1 MGRALLIITLGSFII
16 LGIIQQ
22 AVNNRQ
28 IAMTDG
34 NVETFFVNHT
44 RNATGSGLEFGIN
57 RIVTNSDWETIPQPW
72 LFPVDELDGDV
83 EVWVDTHDDFPTEIG
98 LGFLR
103 VNSQIQLGNRPV
115 RSFAFLRVVPFEIP
129 DAVGALAV
137 YGRNSRVDIRG
148 NPLKVVGYD
157 TNPDGTR
164 VPDSAVPGIASRTPE
179 DELVSA
185 TGPPGSEPVQYEGE
199 DKFHHDPD
207 MEDDEL
213 MRMLEDYM
221 NLGTPY
227 ESDDLL
233 GTPENPR
240 ITIIDQPG
248 TRFAGGTTGAGILIV
263 APDADLFVGGDFRFE
278 GLVIIQGDFLAVGTV
293 DIFGGAIMTD
303 NAGVGL
309 EDPEAMIDDPDIS
322 MRGTPTIYYSSHVLE
337 NLRNRLGGGNT
348 GGVTV
353 SRIFY

>member
-28 IAMTDG
+28 ITMTEG
-34 NVETFFVNHT
+34 NIETFMVNHA

-57 RIVTNSDWETIPQPW
+57 RIVTNDDWETISQPW
-72 LFPVDELDGDV
+72 IFPIDEVDGDV
-83 EVWVDTHDDFPTEIG
+83 QVWVDTHDDFPTEVDA
-98 LGFLR
+98 GFLR
-103 VNSQIQLGNRPV
+103 VNSQMQLGNRPV
-115 RSFAFLRVVPFEIP
+115 RSFAFLHMVPFEIP

-137 YGRNSRVDIRG
+137 YGRNSSVDIRG

-164 VPDSAVPGIASRTPE
+164 VPDSAVPGISSRTPE

-185 TGPPGSEPVQYEGE
+185 TGPAGEDPVQYEGE
-199 DKFHHDPD
+199 DDFNYDPD

-213 MRMLEDYM
+213 MRMLEMYM
-221 NLGTPY
+221 EMATPY

-240 ITIIDQPG
+240 ITLVDQPNTRFGGG
-248 TRFAGGTTGAGILIV
+248 TRGAGILII
-263 APDADLFVGGDFRFE
+263 APDADLFVGGDFHFE

-303 NAGVGL
+303 NAAVGL
-309 EDPEAMIDDPDIS
+309 DDPDATIDDPDIS
-322 MRGTPTIYYSSHVLE
+322 MRGTPTIYYSSQVLE
-337 NLRNRLGGGNT
+337 NLRNRLSSGNSGGYS
-348 GGVTV
+348 V

>member
-28 IAMTDG
+28 IAMTEG
-34 NVETFFVNHT
+34 NIETFMVNHA

-57 RIVTNSDWETIPQPW
+57 RIVTNDDWETIPQPW
-72 LFPVDELDGDV
+72 LFPIDEVDGDV
-83 EVWVDTHDDFPTEIG
+83 QVWVDTHDDFPAEVAA
-98 LGFLR
+98 GFLR

-115 RSFAFLRVVPFEIP
+115 QSFAFLRVVPFELP
-129 DAVGALAV
+129 DTPGALSV
-137 YGRNSRVDIRG
+137 YGLNSSVDIRG

-164 VPDSAVPGIASRTPE
+164 VPESAVPAISSRTPE

-199 DKFHHDPD
+199 EDFNYDPD
-207 MEDDEL
+207 LEDDEL
-213 MRMLEDYM
+213 MRLLEEYM
-221 NLGTPY
+221 SMGTPY

-248 TRFAGGTTGAGILIV
+248 TRFAGGTTGAGILII
-263 APDADLFVGGDFRFE
+263 AAEADLFVGGDFRFE

-309 EDPEAMIDDPDIS
+309 DDPEAAIDDPDIS
-322 MRGTPTIYYSSHVLE
+322 MRGTPTIYYSSQVLE
-337 NLRNRLGGGNT
+337 NLRNRLGGGGS
-348 GGVTV
+348 GGVLV